1 MFDNFPIQTRPT
13 SSQKMQFRGLFM
25 LFAAFSIFLLGM
37 RQITDALLMLR
48 KLPPFVERG
57 GGRQHG
63 ALGAIAL
70 RAAIAG
76 AGPVSIKESCMPRNA
91 KHWPINVWGC
101 RHFDRM
107 IIWSLQLV
115 VYENS

>member
-1 MFDNFPIQTRPT
+1 
-13 SSQKMQFRGLFM
+13 M
-25 LFAAFSIFLLGM
+25 LFVAFCIFLLGM
-37 RQITDALLMLR
+37 RQITDALLLLR
-48 KLPPFVERG
+48 KLPPLVERG

-63 ALGAIAL
+63 ALCAIAL

-76 AGPVSIKESCMPRNA
+76 GGPASIKEPCMPRNA
-91 KHWPINVWGC
+91 KHWPINVWGR
-101 RHFDRM
+101 RHFDPM